1 MSSDVRSIGDY
12 RLVASLGSG
21 GMAHVHL
28 AVSAR
33 AGGFQKLLVLKS
45 LREEYAEDPEFR
57 RMFLDEA
64 RIAARLNH
72 PNVVHTYEVG
82 EHDGKIFIA
91 MEYLEGQAFSS
102 VLTRIGRDEMPLGV
116 GLRVLAD
123 ALAGLHYAHDL
134 ADFDG
139 QPFGLVHRDVSPQ
152 NVFVTY
158 MGHAKLLD
166 FGIAKGTMTAGQT
179 RSGVIK
185 GKVGYMA
192 PEQVMGDPLDR
203 RADVFAVGVM
213 LWELLAKTRFVGK
226 TEEDVAVITRR
237 IQGRERGIREAA
249 PGAPAELL
257 EICELAMAHD
267 AADRFPSAAAMQER
281 LEAYLAREGGG
292 DPRAVAS
299 LLETHF
305 KEERS
310 KVRRVVEEG
319 VKSLDVGGPLATLKT
334 GSSSLSSSSSGSRSD
349 VGADSGSARRGS
361 SSSGPG
367 ADSKSAEV
375 PMLATSIAPASS
387 RSSTPL
393 VIGAAAFAL
402 VTALGAYVL
411 FGARSTPPPPTSPV
425 AASVS
430 AVVPPPASALASSLP
445 PSNPSAPA
453 GGAVS
458 SRVVV
463 STVPKGAILLLDGA
477 PVSNPYEG
485 TLADGP
491 HKLRAQ
497 AAGFRA
503 TERTLTPKD
512 TGDIVLTLEAAPR
525 GEEPAPAN
533 TSRPKKPKHAID
545 DTDPYK

>member
-1 MSSDVRSIGDY
+1 MSSDVRSIGEY

-45 LREEYAEDPEFR
+45 LREEYAEEPEFR

-91 MEYLEGQAFSS
+91 MEYLEGQSFSS

-139 QPFGLVHRDVSPQ
+139 KPFGLVHRDVSPQ

-158 MGHAKLLD
+158 MGHAKILD
-166 FGIAKGTMTAGQT
+166 FGIAKGTMSAGQT

-237 IQGRERGIREAA
+237 IQGREKSIREAA

-292 DPRAVAS
+292 DPRAVS
-299 LLETHF
+299 TLLETHF

-319 VKSLDVGGPLATLKT
+319 VKSLDVDGPLATLKT
-334 GSSSLSSSSSGSRSD
+334 GSSSLSSSSSSSRSD
-349 VGADSGSARRGS
+349 VGVDSGSTKRGS
-361 SSSGPG
+361 TSSGPG

-375 PMLATSIAPASS
+375 PMLAASIAPSAS
-387 RSSTPL
+387 RGAAPL
-393 VIGAAAFAL
+393 VIGAAVFAL
-402 VTALGAYVL
+402 VTALGA
-411 FGARSTPPPPTSPV
+411 FFFIARSKPPPPSPEV
-425 AASVS
+425 ASAS
-430 AVVPPPASALASSLP
+430 AVVPQASATLAVSAP
-445 PSNPSAPA
+445 PSSAAPDSA
-453 GGAVS
+453 S
-458 SRVVV
+458 PTRVVV

-485 TLADGP
+485 TLGDGP
-491 HKLRAQ
+491 HKVRAQ
-497 AAGFRA
+497 AAGFRTA
-503 TERTLTPKD
+503 ERVLTSKD
-512 TGDIVLTLEAAPR
+512 TGDVVLTLEAAPR
-525 GEEPAPAN
+525 GDEPAPAA